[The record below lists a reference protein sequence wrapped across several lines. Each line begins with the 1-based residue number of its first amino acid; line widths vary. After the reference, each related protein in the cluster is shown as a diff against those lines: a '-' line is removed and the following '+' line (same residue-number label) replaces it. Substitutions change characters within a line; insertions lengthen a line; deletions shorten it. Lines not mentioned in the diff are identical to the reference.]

1 MIDDLKNQFCELK
14 TAINS
19 PRLYFTNCMADIR
32 NRIDISFELLLQQ
45 SNDVVTLET
54 TDHRLNQSTMI
65 AEIDSFEKKVLQSN
79 LLGTK
84 LDIDISDLEIHL
96 TNVNSSNETK
106 IDSLIYKIYSKF
118 LEVERN
124 IFANL
129 QEEIIF
135 FENLSFL
142 AYPLLVVVKGTF
154 ISQKRISLSER

>member
-65 AEIDSFEKKVLQSN
+65 AEIDSFEKRFYKANCLDQN
-79 LLGTK
+79 L
-84 LDIDISDLEIHL
+84 IS
-96 TNVNSSNETK
+96 
-106 IDSLIYKIYSKF
+106 
-118 LEVERN
+118 
-124 IFANL
+124 
-129 QEEIIF
+129 
-135 FENLSFL
+135 
-142 AYPLLVVVKGTF
+142 
-154 ISQKRISLSER
+154 ISAI